1 MTSDPARLL
10 EAALE
15 LPEEA
20 RAALVALLL
29 DSLDSNVDSDARS
42 YVGCRDCQSRPR
54 AGRRNGATGAMVNGP
69 PNDLGAIAMG
79 IERVWVHPDAI
90 EEAHAARTMHVARVL
105 RKLS

>member
-42 YVGCRDCQSRPR
+42 
-54 AGRRNGATGAMVNGP
+54 
-69 PNDLGAIAMG
+69 
-79 IERVWVHPDAI
+79 
-90 EEAHAARTMHVARVL
+90 
-105 RKLS
+105 